1 MKKRLDAASNG
12 AIGKTATFR
21 VNPRLLAL
29 ADRMGTAPCKIAD
42 FFGIN
47 PFYIERLLAM
57 RGHRCVDGETL
68 CDLVSR
74 IYGADCAKEMFD
86 LIGEEV
92 WVK

>member
-1 MKKRLDAASNG
+1 MKTRLDAARSE

-47 PFYIERLLAM
+47 PIYIERLLAM
-57 RGHRCVDGETL
+57 RGHRCVDGEAL

-74 IYGADCAKEMFD
+74 IYGADCAKKMLD